1 MTLKIATFNLENL
14 FTRPTAMKEG
24 IGPAGQQAINDH
36 ATLNAIVQKPL
47 FSDSDKQTLVELSE
61 RYGFHL
67 LNTPADA
74 LIQMQKVRE
83 NMFTTSGGVLR
94 VKANGSGDWT
104 GWFELRRDDIVW
116 EATFN
121 TARVIAEVNADIL
134 ICVEAE
140 SRVTL
145 QRFNDQVLKAEHNMH
160 YPHVML
166 VDGND
171 ERGIDVGVMSRL
183 PIRSVTPHFDDVDAY
198 GKRIFSRD
206 CPHYVI
212 ELANG
217 KTVAILPNHF
227 KSKRG
232 GDTPSAKAR
241 RTAQATRAHEIA
253 TAAMKATQL
262 VLIAGDLN
270 DVPTG
275 PELAPVFGGGF
286 KDVMDHPDYPKD
298 RPGTYDT
305 GLASGKFDYLIM
317 SPKLRAK
324 LVTTGIERRGS
335 YHPQSWIPFDT
346 VKNKKQ
352 EASDH
357 HCVWATFRL

>member
-14 FTRPTAMKEG
+14 FTRPTAMKDG
-24 IGPAGQQAINDH
+24 IGPAGQQAIDDH
-36 ATLNAIVQKPL
+36 ATLNAIIRKPVY
-47 FSDSDKQTLVELSE
+47 SAADKATLVTLSE

-74 LIQMQKVRE
+74 LVQMQKVRE
-83 NMFTTSGGVLR
+83 NMFTTVGGELQ

-121 TARVIAEVNADIL
+121 TGRVIAEVNADIL

-140 SRVTL
+140 NRVTL
-145 QRFNDQVLKAEHNMH
+145 QRFNDQVLKSEHGLH

-183 PIRSVTPHFDDVDAY
+183 PIRAVTPHFDDVDAA

-212 ELANG
+212 ELAG
-217 KTVAILPNHF
+217 GQTLSVLPNHF

-232 GDTPSAKAR
+232 GDNAAAKAR
-241 RTAQATRAHEIA
+241 RKAQATRANQIA
-253 TAAMKATQL
+253 RDALTVSDF
-262 VLIAGDLN
+262 VLLGGDLN

-275 PELAPVFGGGF
+275 PELAPAFKGGF
-286 KDVMDHPDYPKD
+286 VDVMSHPDYPTD

-305 GLASGKFDYLIM
+305 GLASAKFDYLIM
-317 SPKLRAK
+317 SPKLRSK
-324 LVTTGIERRGS
+324 LVTTGIERRGT
-335 YHPQSWIPFDT
+335 YRPNTWTPFDT
-346 VKNKKQ
+346 VKSKKQ

-357 HCVWATFRL
+357 HCVWAVFQL